1 MTPAKGPWYAGQM
14 RNPTKE
20 GIVRKVVASTNVALD
35 GVMEAPERWFFQFW
49 NDELSEA
56 AHEELLA
63 SDALLLG
70 RATYEEFAEFWP
82 TATNE
87 PGIADR
93 MNNLSKYVASTT
105 LEEPL
110 AWNNSTLIK
119 NNVAEK
125 VAKLKQEPGKDILL
139 LASAEL
145 VRALM
150 GHDLVDE
157 YRLRVAPVVA
167 GSGKRLFA
175 DGVDANNMTLVE
187 TRTYGSRVVGLTYRP
202 ASDDG

>member
-1 MTPAKGPWYAGQM
+1 M
-14 RNPTKE
+14 
-20 GIVRKVVASTNVALD
+20 RKVVVSTNVALD
-35 GVMEAPERWFFQFW
+35 GVMEAPDRWFFQFW
-49 NDELSEA
+49 SDELSKS
-56 AHEELLA
+56 AHEELLG

-93 MNNLSKYVASTT
+93 MNGLPKYVASTT

-110 AWNNSTLIK
+110 AWSNSTLIK
-119 NNVAEK
+119 NNVAEG
-125 VAKLKQEPGKDILL
+125 VAKLKQKPGGDILL

-145 VRALM
+145 VQALM

-167 GSGKRLFA
+167 GGGKRLFA
-175 DGVDANNMTLVE
+175 DGGKTKTMRLVE
-187 TRTYGSRVVGLTYRP
+187 TRTFGSGVVGLTYRR
-202 ASDDG
+202 AGSDE